1 MIQALF
7 DYTTLRLIWWVL
19 LGVLLIGFAV
29 TDGFDMGVGALLPF
43 VAKTDIERRVAINT
57 TGPVW
62 EGNQVWFILGGGAI
76 FAAWPALYALSF
88 SGFYLA
94 MFLVLFALILRP
106 VGFKYR
112 SKREGIAWRRN
123 WDWALFVGG
132 AVPALIFGV
141 AVGNAL
147 QGVPFHFTDD
157 LRPIYEG
164 TLLGLLNPLALYCG
178 LVSLAMLVMHGA
190 AWLSFKAEGP
200 VADRAASF
208 GSKAALAT
216 AILFG
221 CGGILIWLG
230 AFGGYQVTSPIV
242 WDGPSNPLGKT
253 VALDSAAWLQNFR
266 GTPWLAIV
274 PAIGIVAPLLAAAGF
289 GARRA
294 GLTFLA
300 SKLGVA
306 CIVATVGLSMFP
318 MILPSSTHPGDSLAV
333 FDASSSRATLR
344 NMLIATVIF
353 LPIVLV
359 YTGWVYKVLWGK
371 VSSTSVLRAGSSAY

>member
-1 MIQALF
+1 M
-7 DYTTLRLIWWVL
+7 
-19 LGVLLIGFAV
+19 
-29 TDGFDMGVGALLPF
+29 
-43 VAKTDIERRVAINT
+43 
-57 TGPVW
+57 GPVW

-106 VGFKYR
+106 VAFKYR
-112 SKREGIAWRRN
+112 SKRASAVWRRN

-164 TLLGLLNPLALYCG
+164 TLLGLLNPLALLCG
-178 LVSLAMLVMHGA
+178 LLSLAMIVMHGA
-190 AWLSFKAEGP
+190 AWLALKADGS
-200 VADRAASF
+200 VAKEATWR
-208 GSKAALAT
+208 GEKAALAT
-216 AILFG
+216 AILFAI
-221 CGGILIWLG
+221 GGVLIFLG
-230 AFGGYQVTSPIV
+230 LFGGYRVTSAIA
-242 WDGPSNPLGKT
+242 WDGPSNPLGKE
-253 VALDSAAWLQNFR
+253 VVFDPSAWLHNFR
-266 GTPWLAIV
+266 DRPWLSVV
-274 PAIGIVAPLLAAAGF
+274 PALGVIAPLLAARGF
-289 GARRA
+289 HSRRA
-294 GLTFLA
+294 VQTMIASALA
-300 SKLGVA
+300 VA
-306 CIVATVGLSMFP
+306 CIIATVGLAMFP
-318 MILPSSTHPGDSLAV
+318 IILPSSTNLGDALTV

-359 YTGWVYKVLWGK
+359 YTGWVYRVLRGK
-371 VSSTSVLRAGSSAY
+371 VGEDTIKSAGSTAY

>member
-1 MIQALF
+1 MLDMLF
-7 DYTTLRLIWWVL
+7 DYATLRMIWWVV
-19 LGVLLIGFAV
+19 LGVLLIGFAT

-43 VAKTDIERRVAINT
+43 VAKTDAERRVAINT
-57 TGPVW
+57 VGPVW

-106 VGFKYR
+106 VAFKYR
-112 SKREGIAWRRN
+112 SKRASAVWRRN

-164 TLLGLLNPLALYCG
+164 TLLGLLNPLALLCG
-178 LVSLAMLVMHGA
+178 LLSLAMIVMHGA
-190 AWLSFKAEGP
+190 AWLALKADGS
-200 VADRAASF
+200 VAKEATLR
-208 GSKAALAT
+208 GEKAALAT
-216 AILFG
+216 AILFAI
-221 CGGILIWLG
+221 GGVLIFLG
-230 AFGGYQVTSPIV
+230 LFGGYRVTSAIA
-242 WDGPSNPLGKT
+242 WDGPSNPLGKE
-253 VALDSAAWLQNFR
+253 VVFDPSAWLYNFR
-266 GTPWLAIV
+266 DRPWLSVV
-274 PAIGIVAPLLAAAGF
+274 PALGVIAPLLAARGF
-289 GARRA
+289 HSRRA
-294 GLTFLA
+294 VQTMIASALA
-300 SKLGVA
+300 VA
-306 CIVATVGLSMFP
+306 CIIATVGLAMFP
-318 MILPSSTHPGDSLAV
+318 IILPSSTNLGDALTV

-353 LPIVLV
+353 LPIVLA
-359 YTGWVYKVLWGK
+359 YTGWVYRVLRGK
-371 VSSTSVLRAGSSAY
+371 VGEDTIKSAGSTAY